1 MNAFFADTL
10 YWIAFTNVQDLAHE
24 RVKAFTRSAR
34 PDVICTTEEVLT
46 EYLNYFAA
54 WGGHFRQK
62 AALNIQ
68 DMLAN
73 RMVRVV
79 AQTTDSFRTGFE
91 LYRARL
97 DKGYSLTD
105 CISMQAMRSEG
116 ITDVLTNDVHF
127 EQEGF
132 RAVLREPRPAG

>member
-1 MNAFFADTL
+1 MNAFFADTF
-10 YWIAFTNVQDLAHE
+10 YWIAFTNVQDFAHE
-24 RVKAFTRSAR
+24 RVKAFTRSVK
-34 PDVICTTEEVLT
+34 PEVICTTEEVLT

-54 WGGHFRQK
+54 WGPHFRHK

-73 RMVRVV
+73 RTVRIV

-105 CISMQAMRSEG
+105 CISMPTMRRED
-116 ITDVLTNDVHF
+116 IADVLTNDVHF

-132 RAVLREPRPAG
+132 RAVLREACQAG